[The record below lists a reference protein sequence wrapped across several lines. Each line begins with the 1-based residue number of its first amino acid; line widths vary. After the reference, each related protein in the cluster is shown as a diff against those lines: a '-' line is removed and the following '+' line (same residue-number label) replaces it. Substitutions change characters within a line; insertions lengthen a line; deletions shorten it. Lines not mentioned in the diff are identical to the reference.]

1 MHIKSPNLIVKTA
14 NTLSGWAV
22 ESAKNSSTTFE
33 NISKRNRLPEKH
45 KASKPYKTLELALY
59 HNVGALPQPVEAHK
73 FF

>member
-1 MHIKSPNLIVKTA
+1 V
-14 NTLSGWAV
+14 NTDGIAFGEAV
-22 ESAKNSSTTFE
+22 ESAKNSPTTFA